1 MRSYQP
7 SGIAPVL
14 GILITV
20 IGGTAAALFV
30 GWLLFIFDH
39 YGFFLI
45 LIFPAV
51 AAFLVGFVVSQM
63 IKVGKIRNPKVGA
76 GLGIAAGLIVIAS
89 YFGFGYTIGF
99 KNDVQELIQ
108 TIGAEGDSD
117 ISTLNQAGL
126 TDTLAARAEDAF
138 LQSYVGTTGF
148 LGYLNFK
155 AKEGTSVGIRRL
167 TLFNISGIFYWILK
181 LIEMGIVLLGVYALA
196 ESAANEPFDEH
207 NQQWYGEKT
216 ILFSSDADIAS
227 VNKALRQ
234 GDFENAALQLSSP
247 SAAAPYIVLS
257 SRTVKN
263 GKPSK
268 IVLELDEVTLDSKDK
283 ETSKMFERGLVSAE
297 QLDRLMVAKVS
308 TNVVQAKP
316 VVASTQPLLN
326 IAKTSNPSLQTP
338 ELGRPKL
345 GRPTAPVKLD

>member
-14 GILITV
+14 GIVLTAIV
-20 IGGTAAALFV
+20 GAAAALFV
-30 GWLLFIFDH
+30 GWLLFTFDH

-51 AAFLVGFVVSQM
+51 AAFLVGLAVSQM
-63 IKVGKIRNPKVGA
+63 IKIGKIRNPNVGA

-99 KNDVQELIQ
+99 KSDVQELIQ
-108 TIGAEGDSD
+108 TIGAQGDGD
-117 ISTLNQAGL
+117 ISALNQAGL
-126 TDTLAARAEDAF
+126 ADTLASRAEDAF

-167 TLFNISGIFYWILK
+167 TLFHISGIFYWVLK
-181 LIEMGIVLLGVYALA
+181 LIEMGIVLLGVYAVA
-196 ESAANEPFDEH
+196 EGATNEPFDEH

-216 ILFSSDADIAS
+216 ILFSSDADPVS

-234 GDFENAALQLSSP
+234 GDFENAALQLSGQKY
-247 SAAAPYIVLS
+247 AAPYITLS
-257 SRTVKN
+257 ARTVKN

-268 IVLELDEVTLDSKDK
+268 VVLELDEVTLDSKEK
-283 ETSKMFERGLVSAE
+283 ETSKMLERGLVSAE
-297 QLDRLMVAKVS
+297 QFDRLMAAQVS
-308 TNVVQAKP
+308 TSPSQVQP
-316 VVASTQPLLN
+316 ASALHTMPT
-326 IAKTSNPSLQTP
+326 ISTSSNPNLQTP

-345 GRPTAPVKLD
+345 GRPTATIKLD